1 MIKDRNDEPLAVSTP
16 VTTVWANP
24 KQLIGTQAQWPLLA
38 KKLGTSETRLR
49 NRILGN
55 QSKQF
60 IYLRR
65 HMTPQRA
72 GEILKMKLP
81 GVHGLTEYRR
91 YYPAGEVAAHI
102 VGFTNIDEKGQ
113 EGIEL
118 AYNEILNGTPGKKR
132 VVKDLHGRVV
142 KDIGLIKNA
151 EPGQDIT
158 LSIDLRAQYLA
169 YRELLTAVK
178 EYKAHAGSAVA
189 IDIETGEVLAM
200 VNQPSY
206 NPNNRARKDVAN
218 FRNRAVTDLFEPGS
232 TVKPFTVSAAL
243 ESGRWKPD
251 SLVNTAPGFVK
262 VGRKRIRDMG
272 NYGVIDV
279 GTIIAKSSNV
289 GVTKLALSLEPGAV
303 SNYFSR
309 IGFGQSTGVG
319 FPGESAGL
327 LPMKERWRPIEVA
340 TMSYGYGLSVTA
352 LQLAQAYAI
361 LGSGGLKR
369 QISLLKL
376 DANNSNNDD
385 FVERVMDES
394 VAADVLAMIEKVTGD
409 KGTAKRAK
417 VPGYRVGGKTG
428 TVHKVSAN
436 GGYEDHKYTA
446 IFAGLAPIENPRIAL
461 VIVVDDPKGDQYYGG
476 QVAAPIFSRVM
487 AGLLRVKQVVPDRVP
502 EQWVKA
508 SFANGESS

>member
-1 MIKDRNDEPLAVSTP
+1 MRLLVSPLSSSSAASDLY
-16 VTTVWANP
+16 
-24 KQLIGTQAQWPLLA
+24 KRQ
-38 KKLGTSETRLR
+38 
-49 NRILGN
+49 
-55 QSKQF
+55 
-60 IYLRR
+60 
-65 HMTPQRA
+65 
-72 GEILKMKLP
+72 
-81 GVHGLTEYRR
+81 
-91 YYPAGEVAAHI
+91 VAAHV

-218 FRNRAVTDLFEPGS
+218 FRNRAVKDLFEPGS

-243 ESGRWKPD
+243 ESGRWKPE

-279 GTIIAKSSNV
+279 GTIVAKSSNV
-289 GVTKLALSLEPGAV
+289 
-303 SNYFSR
+303 
-309 IGFGQSTGVG
+309 
-319 FPGESAGL
+319 
-327 LPMKERWRPIEVA
+327 
-340 TMSYGYGLSVTA
+340 
-352 LQLAQAYAI
+352 
-361 LGSGGLKR
+361 
-369 QISLLKL
+369 
-376 DANNSNNDD
+376 
-385 FVERVMDES
+385 
-394 VAADVLAMIEKVTGD
+394 
-409 KGTAKRAK
+409 
-417 VPGYRVGGKTG
+417 
-428 TVHKVSAN
+428 
-436 GGYEDHKYTA
+436 
-446 IFAGLAPIENPRIAL
+446 
-461 VIVVDDPKGDQYYGG
+461 
-476 QVAAPIFSRVM
+476 
-487 AGLLRVKQVVPDRVP
+487 
-502 EQWVKA
+502 
-508 SFANGESS
+508 